1 MVEDDLSYRAV
12 KVTPMHE
19 VYQHSSKVNETMYA
33 VTFLL
38 GDGGLEREVFIAAK
52 DELDAMIKFKKRWV
66 FDG

>member
-19 VYQHSSKVNETMYA
+19 VYQHSTKVNETMYA
-33 VTFLL
+33 VTFML
-38 GDGGLEREVFIAAK
+38 GNSNMEREVFIAAK

-66 FDG
+66 FNA